1 MASNNIK
8 KLTPYQHVRLRTT
21 VYYGS
26 TSLNTQPVLAF
37 DDKNKLVLVEES
49 WVPAV
54 FTCFREILDNSLDEV
69 VAHGHGNRIDV
80 DFDPSK
86 MRFEIRDN
94 GRGIPFDWDEEHKMH
109 KATLALSELMAGR
122 NFEDRGD
129 TAGMNGI
136 GASGVNFCSVEFIVE
151 SRRDGQK
158 FIQRFEEGDEVF
170 GDSLQIFDPKITKYS
185 GTDTGT
191 TITFQLS
198 RKVFSDLTLPE
209 NFIRSRV
216 MEVAVCNPHVK
227 FYYNGQHI
235 KVKPRPEQTLFPGK
249 DTIQIDINE
258 EGFKAKFWVIPNF
271 TESGDHSHS
280 IVNNIPAFNGGIQ
293 IDTFKRLFIGNLIS
307 GLERESKKRKLTPNR
322 SDVSEGLLIFNITRM
337 TKPDFDSQSKT
348 RLINDEV
355 GGILKKHLENPD
367 LYKEIIK
374 KHKSWIDEIYQ
385 RCADRTQKKDA
396 SEIAKLARKLVR
408 AKVPGLMDATGRDR
422 MKCTLFLAE
431 GLSAISGMAAVRD
444 PDIHGGLGLKGK
456 VMNVNGS
463 SPKKV
468 IESKALSDIMNA
480 MGLVIG
486 EKADRSKLKYG
497 KIYIATDQD
506 QDGANI
512 ASLLVNFFYT
522 YWPELFQ
529 NKIDPVVHM
538 FMTPFIIAEKGKTR
552 KYWYSHDY
560 QDFKPEDYSGWS
572 ITRAKGLGT
581 LTKEDWKQSLSN
593 PVTIPISDDGNLQE
607 SLDLIFNDSRS
618 DDRKVWIGL

>member
-158 FIQRFEEGDEVF
+158 FVQRFEEGDEVF

-367 LYKEIIK
+367 LYKDIIK

-431 GLSAISGMAAVRD
+431 GLCLDDNTLVKIYRD
-444 PDIHGGLGLKGK
+444 DAWMNICIADIQIGDLVITHTGSLKPVIAKSHSVKKSLILKTNTGEVTGSPDHRIFVYNFVDDLFEFVAMRDIDINKHKI
-456 VMNVNGS
+456 
-463 SPKKV
+463 PKSKLAKDFKV
-468 IESKALSDIMNA
+468 IEIKKTSTELSDYPIRIDF
-480 MGLVIG
+480 GDEYELCSV
-486 EKADRSKLKYG
+486 DHKYG
-497 KIYIATDQD
+497 VFNTDTMSYEIIS
-506 QDGANI
+506 AE
-512 ASLLVNFFYT
+512 Y
-522 YWPELFQ
+522 
-529 NKIDPVVHM
+529 IDPEIH
-538 FMTPFIIAEKGKTR
+538 FMMVK
-552 KYWYSHDY
+552 
-560 QDFKPEDYSGWS
+560 
-572 ITRAKGLGT
+572 
-581 LTKEDWKQSLSN
+581 
-593 PVTIPISDDGNLQE
+593 
-607 SLDLIFNDSRS
+607 
-618 DDRKVWIGL
+618 